1 MPGKSSEPLWNNPTS
16 LPRWTRWRHWRSQ
29 HPVILGVAITVLAF
43 GAFVAV
49 GSLSGCTEE
58 TPVTTA
64 NGHALLDVATIV
76 EALKEHGVAV
86 QDLQPA
92 DLPQPYTREE
102 YTAKIDGEPVT
113 IVTFTDPGQRDQYM
127 DTAAVPWEFSV
138 STGIWTVRT
147 NQEQV
152 ADRVHAAI
160 GGAIDH
166 SSA

>member
-1 MPGKSSEPLWNNPTS
+1 MPGKSSEPLWNSPTS

-29 HPVILGVAITVLAF
+29 HPVSLGVAITALAF

-58 TPVTTA
+58 RAVTTA

-86 QDLQPA
+86 QDPQPA
-92 DLPQPYTREE
+92 DPPQPYTREE
-102 YTAKIDGEPVT
+102 YTAKIDGEPVE

-127 DTAAVPWEFSV
+127 DTAASWGFSV
-138 STGIWTVRT
+138 STGIWTVQT
-147 NQEQV
+147 DQKQV

-166 SSA
+166 SSP

>member
-29 HPVILGVAITVLAF
+29 HPVILGVTITALAF

-64 NGHALLDVATIV
+64 DGHALLDVATIV

-92 DLPQPYTREE
+92 DPPQPYTREE

-127 DTAAVPWEFSV
+127 DTAVFWDFSV

-160 GGAIDH
+160 GGGIDH
-166 SSA
+166 SSP